1 MPDLSRDHLRKKT
14 QTELSAFF
22 CAPRSLALIVAVVL
36 FALVPAALAQTTVAR
51 KPAIHLKSVSVE
63 RVDWSKRTAETK
75 LTLVVDNSGPAFKLK
90 DLSYRLKLNDTLAG
104 EGKYEQDIS
113 IPAESS
119 ATFDLP
125 CSVDLSAA
133 PGIAWGIIAGGF
145 EVHYE
150 LEAEFTL
157 PIFPSLS
164 PRIKTAIE
172 GDISLASTVQGWTA
186 KIKERISKE

>member
-1 MPDLSRDHLRKKT
+1 MLDLLRDCPRNNTQTTEESAFVLRK
-14 QTELSAFF
+14 
-22 CAPRSLALIVAVVL
+22 LALAVAVIL
-36 FALVPAALAQTTVAR
+36 CALVPAALAQTAAAR
-51 KPAIHLKSVSVE
+51 KPAIYLKSVSVE

-75 LTLVVDNSGPAFKLK
+75 LSIGVDNSGPAFKLK
-90 DLSYRLKLNDTLAG
+90 DLSYRLKLNNTLAG

-125 CSVDLSAA
+125 CNVDLSAA

-150 LEAEFTL
+150 LETEFTL
-157 PIFPSLS
+157 PIFPTLS
-164 PRIKTAIE
+164 PRIKTAID
-172 GDISLASTVQGWTA
+172 GDLSLASTVSGWTA
-186 KIKERISKE
+186 KIKERISKQ

>member
-1 MPDLSRDHLRKKT
+1 MFDLLRDRLRNNT
-14 QTELSAFF
+14 QTEMSAVLL
-22 CAPRSLALIVAVVL
+22 RKLALTVAVIVCA
-36 FALVPAALAQTTVAR
+36 FVPAALAQTAGAR
-51 KPAIHLKSVSVE
+51 KPALHLKSVSVE
-63 RVDWSKRTAETK
+63 RVDWSNRTAETR
-75 LTLVVDNSGPAFKLK
+75 LSIGVDNSGPAFKLK

-104 EGKYEQDIS
+104 EGKYEPDIS

-150 LEAEFTL
+150 LETEFTL
-157 PIFPSLS
+157 PIFPALN
-164 PRIKTAIE
+164 PRIKTAID
-172 GDISLASTVQGWTA
+172 GDLSLASTVSGWTA
-186 KIKERISKE
+186 TIKERMSKQ